1 MQHLCLLAKHWTP
14 GKVKTR
20 LAASI
25 GDCEAADC
33 FREFVGTLLSRLA
46 AVAEARSLV
55 YWPLEER
62 EAFAAI
68 AGAGWRVEPQS
79 AGGLGERMRAL
90 FDSKITSQNDCCV
103 LLGCDSPN
111 VPTEYI
117 EQAFTSLK
125 SARLVL
131 GPTDDGGY
139 YLIGARGEVPP
150 VLDDMP
156 YSTPELWA
164 ETIERLTG
172 FGWAEGT
179 DYVILPPWYDVDT
192 AADLARLRRELAES
206 VVNDPHLAALAQRL
220 PPF

>member
-25 GDCEAADC
+25 GDSEAANC
-33 FREFVGTLLSRLA
+33 FREFLRTLLSRLA

-55 YWPLEER
+55 YWPLDEH

-79 AGGLGERMRAL
+79 AGGLGERMRAVFEAKL
-90 FDSKITSQNDCCV
+90 TSQHDCCV
-103 LLGCDSPN
+103 LLGGDSPN
-111 VPTEYI
+111 LPTQYV
-117 EQAFTSLK
+117 EQAFASLE

-164 ETIERLTG
+164 KTIERLAG
-172 FGWAEGT
+172 LGWAEGT
-179 DYVILPPWYDVDT
+179 DYVVLPPWYDVDT

-206 VVNDPHLAALAQRL
+206 EVFDPHLAALAQRL